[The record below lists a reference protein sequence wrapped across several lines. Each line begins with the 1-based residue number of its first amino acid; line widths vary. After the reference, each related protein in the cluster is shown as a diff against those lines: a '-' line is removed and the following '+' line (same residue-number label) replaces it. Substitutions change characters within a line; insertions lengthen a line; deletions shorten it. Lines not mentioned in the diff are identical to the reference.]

1 MGIEQIIPG
10 ESEYEKLLKEIR
22 ELQARIVEL
31 TAIRDDLLYHI
42 CPSLR
47 AVYDEKI
54 GSIEREILAAK
65 LYLREKQR
73 ILEIL
78 QAQLNRQEIV
88 SVKDAEEKAG
98 EEFRR
103 FEEDLHKK
111 AEEAEQFNNRWKE
124 SQWRKHEEEAKRDSR
139 GSGDR
144 GGSTEEK
151 AGNDSADNSS
161 SKGGS
166 SGTGNHG
173 CGSSGTD
180 SHGNNSYDDDG
191 DEDDFGEAAKKPGNP
206 VEALKQLYRKIV
218 KRLHPD
224 VHPNATE
231 REKELFNE
239 ATEAWKAGDLEKMQA
254 IWEELESGRDPEERF
269 EDTPEDLEKLRET
282 LAKLR
287 ERVRRLTDEISH
299 IRGEYPYTMKE
310 FLENEEAVEAK
321 RSKLQKQLQD
331 IRDADAKLA
340 EFIEAVKKKV
350 KDPWNN

>member
-1 MGIEQIIPG
+1 M
-10 ESEYEKLLKEIR
+10 
-22 ELQARIVEL
+22 
-31 TAIRDDLLYHI
+31 
-42 CPSLR
+42 
-47 AVYDEKI
+47 
-54 GSIEREILAAK
+54 
-65 LYLREKQR
+65 
-73 ILEIL
+73 
-78 QAQLNRQEIV
+78 
-88 SVKDAEEKAG
+88 KDAEEKAG

-173 CGSSGTD
+173 CGSSGTGN
-180 SHGNNSYDDDG
+180 HGNNSYDDDG

>member
-47 AVYDEKI
+47 AIYDEKI

-73 ILEIL
+73 ILESL

-161 SKGGS
+161 SKSGS

-206 VEALKQLYRKIV
+206 VEALKQLYRKNL
-218 KRLHPD
+218 R
-224 VHPNATE
+224 
-231 REKELFNE
+231 R
-239 ATEAWKAGDLEKMQA
+239 W
-254 IWEELESGRDPEERF
+254 
-269 EDTPEDLEKLRET
+269 KLR
-282 LAKLR
+282 
-287 ERVRRLTDEISH
+287 
-299 IRGEYPYTMKE
+299 
-310 FLENEEAVEAK
+310 
-321 RSKLQKQLQD
+321 Q
-331 IRDADAKLA
+331 
-340 EFIEAVKKKV
+340 
-350 KDPWNN
+350 

>member
-47 AVYDEKI
+47 AIYDEKI
-54 GSIEREILAAK
+54 GSIEREIPAAK

-151 AGNDSADNSS
+151 AGNDSADNRS

-166 SGTGNHG
+166 SDTVLVIMACQNGPVQVIMATILTMTTGMR
-173 CGSSGTD
+173 T
-180 SHGNNSYDDDG
+180 
-191 DEDDFGEAAKKPGNP
+191 
-206 VEALKQLYRKIV
+206 I
-218 KRLHPD
+218 
-224 VHPNATE
+224 
-231 REKELFNE
+231 
-239 ATEAWKAGDLEKMQA
+239 
-254 IWEELESGRDPEERF
+254 
-269 EDTPEDLEKLRET
+269 
-282 LAKLR
+282 LAKQQK
-287 ERVRRLTDEISH
+287 S
-299 IRGEYPYTMKE
+299 RGI
-310 FLENEEAVEAK
+310 
-321 RSKLQKQLQD
+321 RSK
-331 IRDADAKLA
+331 R
-340 EFIEAVKKKV
+340 
-350 KDPWNN
+350 

>member
-1 MGIEQIIPG
+1 MSSNQIIPG

-47 AVYDEKI
+47 AIYDEKI

-88 SVKDAEEKAG
+88 CVKDAEEKAG
-98 EEFRR
+98 EEFRQY
-103 FEEDLHKK
+103 EEDLHKK

-124 SQWRKHEEEAKRDSR
+124 NQWRKHEEEAKRD
-139 GSGDR
+139 
-144 GGSTEEK
+144 
-151 AGNDSADNSS
+151 
-161 SKGGS
+161 GGS
-166 SGTGNHG
+166 SHGDSTDDKNGNG
-173 CGSSGTD
+173 SFGGQEGSGSTDESGSSSDESGSSESGYSGNETD
-180 SHGNNSYDDDG
+180 A
-191 DEDDFGEAAKKPGNP
+191 EDDFGEGAKKPKNP
-206 VEALKQLYRKIV
+206 VEALKRLYRKIV

-224 VHPNATE
+224 VNPNLTE

-239 ATEAWKAGDLEKMQA
+239 ATDAWKTGDLEKMQA

-269 EDTPEDLEKLRET
+269 ENKPEDLEKLREMLT
-282 LAKLR
+282 KLR
-287 ERVRRLTDEISH
+287 ERVRRLADEISH
-299 IRGEYPYTMKE
+299 IRSEYPYTMKE
-310 FLENEEAVEAK
+310 FLENEEAVETK
-321 RSKLQKQLQD
+321 RSELQKQLQE

-340 EFIEAVKKKV
+340 EFIELIKKKV